1 MKNTKIRR
9 MLLTLVSVLTIAGLL
24 AGCGSSAASTA
35 EASSAASAE
44 ASAAEETASTE
55 SAGGYN
61 TGLPELDEILNNAD
75 GRLADMLASGTM
87 SVVCEV
93 NFAPYEY
100 VDPDI
105 ADEQASYCG
114 PDMELARYIAD
125 KLGLELTVSNV
136 EFSAVCVGVEAG
148 KYDMA
153 ISALSWSEERAE
165 AMEATK
171 VYQPD
176 SDHLLLIPADKVDD
190 YQSISDFAG
199 LRISYQT
206 GSVQQ
211 ALVESQIPD
220 AVTSEYPSI
229 QDAVVGLM
237 NGKCDAVALARSVG
251 EQMMETNDSIALSTC
266 IFENEN
272 NGNTIFCPKGET
284 SLVNALNVIIDDV
297 IAQDLYNTWMADAQ
311 VRVAELGLD

>member
-1 MKNTKIRR
+1 MKNLKIRR
-9 MLLTLVSVLTIAGLL
+9 ILLTALSILTIIGLL
-24 AGCGSSAASTA
+24 AGCGSSAASA
-35 EASSAASAE
+35 SAAASSEAAASEAASAE
-44 ASAAEETASTE
+44 AA
-55 SAGGYN
+55 GYN
-61 TGLPELDEILNNAD
+61 TGNAELDEILNNAD
-75 GRLADMLASGTM
+75 GRLADMLASGQM

-105 ADEQASYCG
+105 SGEQESYQG

-125 KLGLELTVSNV
+125 RLGLELTVSNV
-136 EFSAVCVGVEAG
+136 EFSAVCVGVQAG

-165 AMEATK
+165 SMEATK

-176 SDHLLLIPADKVDD
+176 SDHLLMVPADKVDD
-190 YQSISDFAG
+190 YKEISDFAG

-251 EQMMETNDSIALSTC
+251 EQMLEANDGIALSTC
-266 IFENEN
+266 IFDNEN

-284 SLVNALNVIIDDV
+284 SLVAALNVIIDEV
-297 IAQDLYNTWMADAQ
+297 IEQDLYNTWMEAAQ
-311 VRVAELGLD
+311 VRVAELGIE

>member
-1 MKNTKIRR
+1 MKTRNLRR
-9 MLLTLVSVLTIAGLL
+9 MLLTMLSILTVLALL
-24 AGCGSSAASTA
+24 AGCGSSAASAAASETAASEAA
-35 EASSAASAE
+35 EA
-44 ASAAEETASTE
+44 
-55 SAGGYN
+55 GYN
-61 TGLPELDEILNNAD
+61 TGNAELDEILNNAD
-75 GRLADMLASGTM
+75 GRLADMLASGKM

-105 ADEQASYCG
+105 SGEQESYQG

-136 EFSAVCVGVEAG
+136 EFSAVCVGVQAG

-165 AMEATK
+165 SMETSK

-176 SDHLLLIPADKVDD
+176 SDHLLMVPADKVDD
-190 YQSISDFAG
+190 YKEISDFAG

-251 EQMMETNDSIALSTC
+251 EQMLEANDGIALSTC
-266 IFENEN
+266 IFDNEN
-272 NGNTIFCPKGET
+272 NGNVICCPKGET
-284 SLVNALNVIIDDV
+284 TLVDALNVIIDEV
-297 IAQDLYNTWMADAQ
+297 IEQDLYNTWMADAQ
-311 VRVAELGLD
+311 VRVAELGID